1 MDVAEID
8 RLELGSVPI
17 VVYAGMLGATVAG
30 QLLGIAVDALVD
42 SRVLWIP
49 AAFSVVLEAAVG
61 ARFGA
66 ARAGK
71 ALDAARSG
79 RVSVTYSVALLAL
92 SLPLGAWI
100 VASRPV
106 SVGHAWSAASAAI
119 ALAAMAVLAAVRWGL
134 MVVFA
139 PRRP

>member
-1 MDVAEID
+1 MDVAEVD

-17 VVYAGMLGATVAG
+17 VVYAAMLGATVAG
-30 QLLGIAVDALVD
+30 QLLGISVDALVG
-42 SRVLWIP
+42 SRVFWVP

-66 ARAGK
+66 ARAGT
-71 ALDAARSG
+71 ALDVARSG
-79 RVSVTYSVALLAL
+79 RVSAMYSVTLLAL
-92 SLPLGAWI
+92 SVPLGAWI

-106 SVGHAWSAASAAI
+106 AAGHAWSGASAGIALVAI
-119 ALAAMAVLAAVRWGL
+119 ALLTLVRWGL